1 MSSNTFQNNNNNTN
15 NVTTRRPTRL
25 SKLEQDLKNLQRRMH
40 SPKVD
45 LVERNNNYLVRIELP
60 GVNLD
65 SVKIEVK
72 DSQFVFVSGN
82 KTTAISCET
91 DRVVY
96 RESRYD
102 SFTRRVKL
110 PGKVKPFNFDK
121 ENSNFLN
128 GVLNLTFEKESDTE
142 QTNISTNT
150 NETFQNWSDL

>member
-1 MSSNTFQNNNNNTN
+1 MSSNTFQTNNNNN
-15 NVTTRRPTRL
+15 VTTKRFSRV

-45 LVERNNNYLVRIELP
+45 LVERGDNYLVRIELP

-65 SVKIEVK
+65 SVKIEIK
-72 DSQFVFVSGN
+72 DSQIVLISGN
-82 KTTAISCET
+82 KTNNLSFET

-102 SFTRRVKL
+102 SFTRRIKL
-110 PGKVKPFNFDK
+110 PGKVKPFDCNK
-121 ENSNFLN
+121 ENLHFVN
-128 GVLNLTFEKESDTE
+128 GVLNLVFYKESDTE

-150 NETFQNWSDL
+150 NETFQNWADL